1 MVLIIPN
8 PIGVATCW
16 YPTSAPR
23 KVNLSEDTMLHTND
37 LLMNLARTGDGVVAV
52 DEQQAILF
60 CELA

>member
-1 MVLIIPN
+1 
-8 PIGVATCW
+8 
-16 YPTSAPR
+16 
-23 KVNLSEDTMLHTND
+23 MLHTND